1 MAQDTL
7 LGFPAHTLPY
17 RRREF
22 TTLLTAS
29 IYYYS
34 GFPLGK
40 QVPYLPLPH
49 RIGYAPKGAFNK
61 EGITKLWKNPK

>member
-1 MAQDTL
+1 MAAL
-7 LGFPAHTLPY
+7 
-17 RRREF
+17 
-22 TTLLTAS
+22 

-49 RIGYAPKGAFNK
+49 RIGYAPKGVFNK